1 MEDEILCEN
10 YEYCH
15 KDILSFYYY
24 LYLYHN
30 SNKYNRYSNLKE
42 EDMKDPYIRFKQPRV
57 WIVISIIL
65 FLSIIGV
72 ISSIFDFIII
82 TNIIYWTILIITYF
96 LPKIL
101 RLKDDGKIK

>member
-1 MEDEILCEN
+1 
-10 YEYCH
+10 
-15 KDILSFYYY
+15 
-24 LYLYHN
+24 
-30 SNKYNRYSNLKE
+30 
-42 EDMKDPYIRFKQPRV
+42 MKDPYIRFKQPRV

>member
-1 MEDEILCEN
+1 
-10 YEYCH
+10 
-15 KDILSFYYY
+15 
-24 LYLYHN
+24 
-30 SNKYNRYSNLKE
+30 
-42 EDMKDPYIRFKQPRV
+42 MKDPYIRFKQPRV

-82 TNIIYWTILIITYF
+82 TNITYWTILIITCF

>member
-1 MEDEILCEN
+1 
-10 YEYCH
+10 
-15 KDILSFYYY
+15 
-24 LYLYHN
+24 
-30 SNKYNRYSNLKE
+30 
-42 EDMKDPYIRFKQPRV
+42 MKDPYIRFKQPRV

-82 TNIIYWTILIITYF
+82 TNITYWTILIITFY

>member
-1 MEDEILCEN
+1 
-10 YEYCH
+10 
-15 KDILSFYYY
+15 
-24 LYLYHN
+24 
-30 SNKYNRYSNLKE
+30 
-42 EDMKDPYIRFKQPRV
+42 MKDPYIRFKQPRV

-82 TNIIYWTILIITYF
+82 TNITYWTILIITYF

-101 RLKDDGKIK
+101 RLKDDGNIK

>member
-1 MEDEILCEN
+1 
-10 YEYCH
+10 
-15 KDILSFYYY
+15 
-24 LYLYHN
+24 
-30 SNKYNRYSNLKE
+30 
-42 EDMKDPYIRFKQPRV
+42 MKDPYIRFKQPRV

-82 TNIIYWTILIITYF
+82 TNITYWTILIITYF

-101 RLKDDGKIK
+101 RLKDDGKIKWNRNYLWRML

>member
-1 MEDEILCEN
+1 ME
-10 YEYCH
+10 
-15 KDILSFYYY
+15 K
-24 LYLYHN
+24 
-30 SNKYNRYSNLKE
+30 
-42 EDMKDPYIRFKQPRV
+42 DMKDPYKRFKQPRV
-57 WIVISIIL
+57 WIVISIIM

-82 TNIIYWTILIITYF
+82 TNITYWTILIITYF

>member
-1 MEDEILCEN
+1 
-10 YEYCH
+10 
-15 KDILSFYYY
+15 
-24 LYLYHN
+24 
-30 SNKYNRYSNLKE
+30 
-42 EDMKDPYIRFKQPRV
+42 MKDPYIRFKQPCV

-82 TNIIYWTILIITYF
+82 TNITYWTILIITCF

>member
-1 MEDEILCEN
+1 
-10 YEYCH
+10 
-15 KDILSFYYY
+15 
-24 LYLYHN
+24 
-30 SNKYNRYSNLKE
+30 
-42 EDMKDPYIRFKQPRV
+42 MKDPYIRFKQPRV

-65 FLSIIGV
+65 FLSIIGI

-82 TNIIYWTILIITYF
+82 TNITYWTILIITYF

>member
-1 MEDEILCEN
+1 
-10 YEYCH
+10 
-15 KDILSFYYY
+15 
-24 LYLYHN
+24 
-30 SNKYNRYSNLKE
+30 
-42 EDMKDPYIRFKQPRV
+42 MKDPYIRFKQPRV
-57 WIVISIIL
+57 WIVISIIM

-82 TNIIYWTILIITYF
+82 TNITYWTILIIIYY

>member
-1 MEDEILCEN
+1 
-10 YEYCH
+10 
-15 KDILSFYYY
+15 
-24 LYLYHN
+24 
-30 SNKYNRYSNLKE
+30 
-42 EDMKDPYIRFKQPRV
+42 MKDPYIRFKQPRV

-65 FLSIIGV
+65 FLSIIGA

-82 TNIIYWTILIITYF
+82 TNITYWTILIITYY

>member
-1 MEDEILCEN
+1 
-10 YEYCH
+10 
-15 KDILSFYYY
+15 
-24 LYLYHN
+24 
-30 SNKYNRYSNLKE
+30 
-42 EDMKDPYIRFKQPRV
+42 MKDPYIRFKQPRV

-82 TNIIYWTILIITYF
+82 TNITYWTILIITYY

>member
-1 MEDEILCEN
+1 
-10 YEYCH
+10 
-15 KDILSFYYY
+15 
-24 LYLYHN
+24 
-30 SNKYNRYSNLKE
+30 
-42 EDMKDPYIRFKQPRV
+42 MKDPYIRFKQPRV
-57 WIVISIIL
+57 WIVISFIL

-82 TNIIYWTILIITYF
+82 TNITYWTILIITYF

>member
-1 MEDEILCEN
+1 
-10 YEYCH
+10 
-15 KDILSFYYY
+15 
-24 LYLYHN
+24 
-30 SNKYNRYSNLKE
+30 
-42 EDMKDPYIRFKQPRV
+42 MKDPYIRFKQPRV

-82 TNIIYWTILIITYF
+82 TNITYWTILIITYF

-101 RLKDDGKIK
+101 RLKDDGNIKWNRNYLWRML

>member
-1 MEDEILCEN
+1 
-10 YEYCH
+10 
-15 KDILSFYYY
+15 
-24 LYLYHN
+24 
-30 SNKYNRYSNLKE
+30 
-42 EDMKDPYIRFKQPRV
+42 MKDPHIRFKQPRV
-57 WIVISIIL
+57 WIVISFIL

-82 TNIIYWTILIITYF
+82 TNITYWTILIITYF

>member
-1 MEDEILCEN
+1 
-10 YEYCH
+10 
-15 KDILSFYYY
+15 
-24 LYLYHN
+24 
-30 SNKYNRYSNLKE
+30 
-42 EDMKDPYIRFKQPRV
+42 MKDPYIRFKQPCV

-82 TNIIYWTILIITYF
+82 TNITYWTILIITYY

>member
-1 MEDEILCEN
+1 MME
-10 YEYCH
+10 
-15 KDILSFYYY
+15 K
-24 LYLYHN
+24 
-30 SNKYNRYSNLKE
+30 
-42 EDMKDPYIRFKQPRV
+42 DMKDPYKRFKQPRV
-57 WIVISIIL
+57 WIVISIIM

-82 TNIIYWTILIITYF
+82 TNITYWTILIITYF

>member
-1 MEDEILCEN
+1 
-10 YEYCH
+10 
-15 KDILSFYYY
+15 
-24 LYLYHN
+24 
-30 SNKYNRYSNLKE
+30 
-42 EDMKDPYIRFKQPRV
+42 MKDPYIRFKQPRV

-82 TNIIYWTILIITYF
+82 TNITYWTILIITYY

-101 RLKDDGKIK
+101 RLKDDGKIKWNRNSFWRNL

>member
-1 MEDEILCEN
+1 
-10 YEYCH
+10 
-15 KDILSFYYY
+15 
-24 LYLYHN
+24 
-30 SNKYNRYSNLKE
+30 
-42 EDMKDPYIRFKQPRV
+42 MKDPYIRFKQPCV

-82 TNIIYWTILIITYF
+82 TNITYWTILIITCF

-101 RLKDDGKIK
+101 RLKDDGKIKWNRNYLWRML

>member
-1 MEDEILCEN
+1 
-10 YEYCH
+10 
-15 KDILSFYYY
+15 
-24 LYLYHN
+24 
-30 SNKYNRYSNLKE
+30 
-42 EDMKDPYIRFKQPRV
+42 MKDPYIRFKQPRV

-82 TNIIYWTILIITYF
+82 TNITYWTILIITYF

>member
-1 MEDEILCEN
+1 MREKERKMRKKN
-10 YEYCH
+10 RRRK
-15 KDILSFYYY
+15 KDI
-24 LYLYHN
+24 
-30 SNKYNRYSNLKE
+30 
-42 EDMKDPYIRFKQPRV
+42 KDPYKRFKQPRV

-82 TNIIYWTILIITYF
+82 TNITYWTILIITCF